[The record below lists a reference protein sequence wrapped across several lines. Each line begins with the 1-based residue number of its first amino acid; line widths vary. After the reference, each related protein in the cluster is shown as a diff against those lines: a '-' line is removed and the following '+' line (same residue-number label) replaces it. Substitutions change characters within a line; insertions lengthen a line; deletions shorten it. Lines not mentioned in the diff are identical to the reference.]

1 MSFWELLPPMGLC
14 ERPTNHCKNQEATGP
29 GQVRRPRR
37 RKCLLKG
44 CEKNFHPQQAAE
56 RYCREEC
63 RQKAR
68 EWSEWKAQLRYRAS
82 EKGKEKRKAQSRRYR
97 ERVRGRKEQEAVD
110 EAARVISLDFFLMV
124 SATGPG
130 AIRGSSTAR
139 DHPGNASVRS
149 RAGVRWSGWWSG
161 NGDGGSRRPA
171 NGCPMK

>member
-1 MSFWELLPPMGLC
+1 MTSTSMS
-14 ERPTNHCKNQEATGP
+14 PTPGP

-68 EWSEWKAQLRYRAS
+68 EWSEWRAQQRYRAS
-82 EKGKEKRKAQSRRYR
+82 EKAKEKRKAQSRRYR
-97 ERVRGRKEQEAVD
+97 ERVRGRKEPEAVD
-110 EAARVISLDFFLMV
+110 EAARVISLDVFLMV

-139 DHPGNASVRS
+139 DHPGNASGSKPCR
-149 RAGVRWSGWWSG
+149 RAVERVVERERRWREPPTG
-161 NGDGGSRRPA
+161 
-171 NGCPMK
+171 